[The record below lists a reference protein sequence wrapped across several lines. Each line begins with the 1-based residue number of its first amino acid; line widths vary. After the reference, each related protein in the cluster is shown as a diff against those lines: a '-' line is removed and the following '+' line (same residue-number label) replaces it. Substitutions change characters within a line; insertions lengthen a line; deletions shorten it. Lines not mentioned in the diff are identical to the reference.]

1 MDDILLLDTTERY
14 FRGELNAEQTA
25 SFEALRKTTP
35 EIDQMVV
42 EHNMFLHQIE
52 AFSENKDYKHKLH
65 EVHFELEQAG
75 EITEGEVSSGGK
87 VMQIFHR
94 YKKVTAIAATIASIT
109 ALFISALVTY
119 INPRNKGE
127 IVQLN
132 RKINQVI
139 NSYSEQKKQ
148 LNEIVSK
155 VPMQEKALNA
165 GTS

>member
-25 SFEALRKTTP
+25 SFEALRKSTP

-52 AFSENKDYKHKLH
+52 AFGENRDYKHKLH
-65 EVHFELEQAG
+65 EIHFDLEQAG
-75 EITEGEVSSGGK
+75 EITDGEVSSGGK
-87 VMQIFHR
+87 VLQIWNR

-127 IVQLN
+127 IVQ
-132 RKINQVI
+132 
-139 NSYSEQKKQ
+139 
-148 LNEIVSK
+148 
-155 VPMQEKALNA
+155 
-165 GTS
+165 